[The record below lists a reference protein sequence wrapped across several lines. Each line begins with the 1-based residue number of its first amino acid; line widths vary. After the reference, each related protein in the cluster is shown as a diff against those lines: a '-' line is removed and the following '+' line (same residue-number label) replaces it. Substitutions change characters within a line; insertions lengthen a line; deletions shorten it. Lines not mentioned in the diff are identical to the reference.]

1 MRKDTREAVGL
12 GSPPSE
18 FSTNPSESIFA
29 ALKRKVDYKQSEWAQ
44 FNEQMKQYME
54 SQREE
59 IMRAL
64 SGRGQY
70 RLCPQFAH
78 HEVPTQ
84 LWMKMR
90 PDQRQEVV
98 QNFRKASL
106 PVACRQGHHPASTD
120 SAGRTCPVTV
130 TENPVV
136 CGAGPSQPTL
146 EVVGPLSR
154 HLSIAAEDSGITLIP
169 LVTLSVMWAK
179 AEKLLQMKNAVTPA
193 PGSNLRAKMVISYS
207 HATPHYVQCKSDGQY
222 NV

>member
-1 MRKDTREAVGL
+1 
-12 GSPPSE
+12 
-18 FSTNPSESIFA
+18 
-29 ALKRKVDYKQSEWAQ
+29 
-44 FNEQMKQYME
+44 
-54 SQREE
+54 
-59 IMRAL
+59 
-64 SGRGQY
+64 
-70 RLCPQFAH
+70 
-78 HEVPTQ
+78 
-84 LWMKMR
+84 MKMR

-222 NV
+222 MCDTPCLQWSSSQICSHTLAASECNQEMAAFLEWYTKFVESPNISKLAMSGLPRGRG